1 MDYEV
6 DYEVHVGFRNDQGRS
21 NEAFAETRVTS
32 MGEIDPASITAFLD
46 QRRVPKDPAHRQ
58 LILDRVVA
66 LKPMAA
72 NELISR
78 REYWESE
85 RRKWRNLD
93 NDSIAI
99 RLDAE
104 AWVAAIGYVVAH
116 PDTAV
121 RSAGASSDPGA
132 GGGGAGVK
140 GYTLSEFRKDYI
152 DYVKLHLA
160 RKTVENAERVMK
172 TFVTFIGE
180 KSLSDL
186 TLQDLEKY
194 MQSRKGK
201 VADSTINI
209 DVRTLK
215 AAMGVAVTWGKLSVT
230 PFRQA
235 KSIRVAQK
243 EKKFL
248 TSKEVANLLGA
259 IKEEWYKNLVEFAL
273 VTGLRRGEVLNLR
286 RADYDIKSGVILV
299 QSSESYQVKG
309 GKFRRVAL
317 NDEAIAILSSLP
329 GTSEWF
335 FIDGQGE
342 KIREDLATKKF
353 KRYAKE
359 AGLSNDLH
367 FHSLRHT
374 FATLARNNGM
384 SRNIVQAILGHA
396 SEKTTEG
403 YIGKDIETMKEQMKK
418 VSLKGYISAA
428 KERTKSE

>member
-1 MDYEV
+1 M
-6 DYEVHVGFRNDQGRS
+6 
-21 NEAFAETRVTS
+21 FAETGVTS
-32 MGEIDPASITAFLD
+32 MGEIDPNSITAFLD
-46 QRRVPKDPAHRQ
+46 QRRVAKDPDYRQ
-58 LILDRVVA
+58 LIHGRIATLRVKASSDLNA
-66 LKPMAA
+66 LH
-72 NELISR
+72 
-78 REYWESE
+78 EYWELE
-85 RRKWRNLD
+85 RKKWRNLD
-93 NDSIAI
+93 DDSM
-99 RLDAE
+99 RRRRDAE
-104 AWVAAIGYVVAH
+104 AWLEAIGFVVAH
-116 PDTAV
+116 PDTSGGVAI
-121 RSAGASSDPGA
+121 SLPDPSLGR
-132 GGGGAGVK
+132 GGTVVER
-140 GYTLSEFRKDYI
+140 YTLSAFRKDYI

-172 TFVTFIGE
+172 AFVAFIGD
-180 KSLSDL
+180 KSLSEL
-186 TLQDLEKY
+186 TLQDMEKY

-201 VADSTINI
+201 VSDSTINI

-317 NDEAIAILSSLP
+317 NDEAVAILSSLP

-418 VSLKGYISAA
+418 VSLKGYISVA